1 MSSDALMRLVCFSN
15 MDVKIENSWKSVL
28 RDEFDKDYFVR
39 LTEFVREEY
48 RTAEAVFPPG
58 NKIFA
63 AFDATPFDEVKVV
76 ILGQDPYHNYGQANG
91 LCFSVGDSVQMPPSL
106 VNIFKEVNSD
116 TGAPIPTSGDL
127 TRWARQGVLLLNATL
142 TVRAHQ
148 AASHQGRGWEQ
159 FTDAAVAALSARRE
173 NLVFLLWGNY
183 AKRKGA
189 VIDRSKHLVLES
201 AHPSPLSA
209 YHGFFGNH
217 HFSRANAYLVEHGKV
232 PVVW

>member
-1 MSSDALMRLVCFSN
+1 MRLVCFSN

-28 RDEFDKDYFVR
+28 CDEFDKDYFVR

-217 HFSRANAYLVEHGKV
+217 HFSRANAYLVEHGKA

>member
-1 MSSDALMRLVCFSN
+1 MRLVCFSN

-189 VIDRSKHLVLES
+189 GIDRSKHLVLEA

-217 HFSRANAYLVEHGKV
+217 HFSRANAYLVEHGKA

>member
-1 MSSDALMRLVCFSN
+1 
-15 MDVKIENSWKSVL
+15 MDVKIENSWKAVL
-28 RDEFDKDYFVR
+28 REEFEKDYFVR

-217 HFSRANAYLVEHGKV
+217 HFSRANAYLVEHGKA

>member
-1 MSSDALMRLVCFSN
+1 MRLVCFSN

-183 AKRKGA
+183 AKRTGA
-189 VIDRSKHLVLES
+189 GIDRSKHLVLES

-217 HFSRANAYLVEHGKV
+217 HFSRANAYLVEHGKA

>member
-217 HFSRANAYLVEHGKV
+217 HFSRANAYLVEHGKA
-232 PVVW
+232 PIVW

>member
-1 MSSDALMRLVCFSN
+1 MRLVCFSN

-127 TRWARQGVLLLNATL
+127 TRWTRQGVLLLNATL

-217 HFSRANAYLVEHGKV
+217 HFSRANAYLVEHGKA